1 MQKWKGEINIMVIHV
16 MDGDIFK
23 TDFNAPEI
31 RDIFDEKSVVESWL
45 MFEGILAEVQ
55 GELGIIPLKVAKE
68 IKAKASLK
76 HVKFER
82 IVEINSKVKL
92 ASVATIRALA
102 EVCEKDASEYVHYGS
117 CSPELFENTL
127 AFRIR
132 KTMDIFERE
141 LHTIRS
147 LLIRLADEHKHTL
160 MVDRSHGQQ
169 GNPTTFGLVA
179 GIWSDA
185 IAKHIERFQESR
197 KRILMGSLKGAFGNH
212 ASYYAIAGEKCLEM
226 EKQVLKKL
234 GLYPSRISIRRH
246 MERFAEFLN
255 LLSLLSI
262 TFEKICDDIFFQ
274 QRNEIGELEEPF
286 DSENQIGSS
295 TLPHKRNPVFSEAII
310 AWSKKIRSNASAFSE
325 THMRDSHDIIGFAME
340 DIIIPETC
348 ILTGSI
354 LNSAKY
360 ILGNLKVKKDAMLKN
375 LKLTNGLVMAEALM
389 FALSKKTKKKQTAHH
404 IFHKIAMESF
414 EKCIP
419 FNQCILENKDICIHL
434 TKKEIQNLLNP
445 ENYLGMN
452 DECIENI
459 IRS

>member
-1 MQKWKGEINIMVIHV
+1 MAIHV
-16 MDGDIFK
+16 MDGEIFK
-23 TDFNAPEI
+23 ADFNAPEV
-31 RDIFDEKSVVESWL
+31 REIFDEKSIVDSWL

-55 GELGIIPLKVAKE
+55 GELGIIPPEVAEE
-68 IKAKASLK
+68 IKNKATLK
-76 HVKFER
+76 YVKFER
-82 IVEINSKVKL
+82 VVKLNAKIKL

-102 EVCEKDASEYVHYGS
+102 EACEKNASEYVHYGS

-127 AFRIR
+127 SYRIR
-132 KTMDIFERE
+132 KVMDVFEKE
-141 LHTIRS
+141 LKTIQA
-147 LLIRLADEHKHTL
+147 LLVHLADKHKHTL

-169 GNPTTFGLVA
+169 GNPTTFGLVT

-212 ASYYAIAGEKCLEM
+212 ASYYAIAGEKCKIM
-226 EKQVLKKL
+226 EEKVLKKM
-234 GLYPSRISIRRH
+234 GLYPNKISIRRH

-262 TFEKICDDIFFQ
+262 TIEKICDDIFFQ

-295 TLPHKRNPVFSEAII
+295 TLPHKRNPVYSEAII

-340 DIIIPETC
+340 DLIIPETC
-348 ILTGSI
+348 ILAGSM
-354 LNSAKY
+354 LNSIKY
-360 ILGNLKVKKDAMLKN
+360 ILGNLKVKKEAMLKN
-375 LKLTNGLVMAEALM
+375 LKLTNGLIMAEALM
-389 FALSKKTKKKQTAHH
+389 LALSKKTKKKQTAHH

-414 EKCIP
+414 EKGIP
-419 FNQCILENKDICIHL
+419 FSQCILENKDIGAHL
-434 TKKEIQNLLNP
+434 TKEEIQDLLNP
-445 ENYLGMN
+445 GNYLGMN
-452 DECIENI
+452 DKCIESI
-459 IRS
+459 LQS

>member
-1 MQKWKGEINIMVIHV
+1 MTIHIMDGEI
-16 MDGDIFK
+16 FK
-23 TDFNAPEI
+23 SAYIAPEI
-31 RDIFDEKSVVESWL
+31 REIFDEKSVVESWL

-55 GELGIIPLKVAKE
+55 GELGIIPMKVAEE
-68 IKAKASLK
+68 IKNKATLK

-102 EVCEKDASEYVHYGS
+102 EICEKDAGEYIHYGS

-127 AFRIR
+127 AYRIR

-147 LLIRLADEHKHTL
+147 LLIHLADKHKHTL

-185 IAKHIERFQESR
+185 IAKHIERFQEAR
-197 KRILMGSLKGAFGNH
+197 KRILVGSLKGAFGNY

-226 EKQVLKKL
+226 EKQVLKRL
-234 GLYPSRISIRRH
+234 GLCPNRISIRRH
-246 MERFAEFLN
+246 IERYAEFLN

-262 TFEKICDDIFFQ
+262 TFEKICDDIFSQ

-295 TLPHKRNPVFSEAII
+295 TLPHKRNPVLSEAII

-325 THMRDSHDIIGFAME
+325 THMRDSHDIIGFYIE
-340 DIIIPETC
+340 DLIIPETC
-348 ILTGSI
+348 ILTGSM
-354 LNSAKY
+354 LNYAKY
-360 ILGNLKVKKDAMLKN
+360 ILENLKVKKDIMQKN
-375 LKLTNGLVMAEALM
+375 LELSNGLIMAESLM
-389 FALSKKTKKKQTAHH
+389 LALSKKTKKKQTTHH
-404 IFHKIAMESF
+404 ILHKIAMEAF
-414 EKCIP
+414 EKGIP
-419 FNQCILENKDICIHL
+419 FNQCILENKEICVHL
-434 TKKEIQNLLNP
+434 TKEEIQNLLNP
-445 ENYLGMN
+445 GNYLGMN
-452 DECIENI
+452 DQCIEKV

>member
-1 MQKWKGEINIMVIHV
+1 MAIHIMDGEI
-16 MDGDIFK
+16 FK
-23 TDFNAPEI
+23 SAYIAPEI
-31 RDIFDEKSVVESWL
+31 REIFDEKSVLESWL

-55 GELGIIPLKVAKE
+55 GELGIIPMEVAKE
-68 IKAKASLK
+68 IKSKATLK

-82 IVEINSKVKL
+82 IVKINAKVKL

-102 EVCEKDASEYVHYGS
+102 EACEKNASEYIHYGS

-127 AFRIR
+127 AYRIG
-132 KTMDIFERE
+132 KVMNIFERE

-147 LLIRLADEHKHTL
+147 LLIHLADKHKHTL

-169 GNPTTFGLVA
+169 GNPTTFGLVV

-185 IAKHIERFQESR
+185 IAKHIERFQEAR
-197 KRILMGSLKGAFGNH
+197 KRILVGSLKGAFGNY

-226 EKQVLKKL
+226 EKQVLKRL
-234 GLYPSRISIRRH
+234 GLYPNRISIRRH
-246 MERFAEFLN
+246 IERYAEFLN

-262 TFEKICDDIFFQ
+262 TFEKICDDIFSQ

-325 THMRDSHDIIGFAME
+325 THMRDSHDIIGFIME
-340 DIIIPETC
+340 DLIIPETC
-348 ILTGSI
+348 ILAGSM
-354 LNSAKY
+354 LNSVEH
-360 ILGNLKVKKDAMLKN
+360 ILRDLKVKEDVMLKN
-375 LKLTNGLVMAEALM
+375 LKLSNGLIMSEALM
-389 FALSKKTKKKQTAHH
+389 LALSKKTKKKQTAHH
-404 IFHKIAMESF
+404 ILHKIAMESF
-414 EKCIP
+414 EKGIP
-419 FNQCILENKDICIHL
+419 FNQCILENEDICVHL
-434 TKKEIQNLLNP
+434 TKDEIQNLLKP

-452 DECIENI
+452 DQCIEKV

>member
-1 MQKWKGEINIMVIHV
+1 MTIHIMDGEI
-16 MDGDIFK
+16 FK
-23 TDFNAPEI
+23 SAYIAPEI
-31 RDIFDEKSVVESWL
+31 REIFDEK
-45 MFEGILAEVQ
+45 
-55 GELGIIPLKVAKE
+55 IPMKVAEE
-68 IKAKASLK
+68 IKNKATLK

-102 EVCEKDASEYVHYGS
+102 EICEKDAGEYIHYGS

-127 AFRIR
+127 AYRIR

-147 LLIRLADEHKHTL
+147 LLIHLADKHKHTL

-185 IAKHIERFQESR
+185 IAKHIERFQEAR
-197 KRILMGSLKGAFGNH
+197 KRILVGSLKGAFGNY

-226 EKQVLKKL
+226 EKQVLKRL
-234 GLYPSRISIRRH
+234 GLCPNRISIRRH
-246 MERFAEFLN
+246 IERYAEFLN

-262 TFEKICDDIFFQ
+262 TFEKICDDIFSQ

-295 TLPHKRNPVFSEAII
+295 TLPHKRNPVLSEAII

-325 THMRDSHDIIGFAME
+325 THMRDSHDIIGFYIE
-340 DIIIPETC
+340 DLIIPETC
-348 ILTGSI
+348 ILTGSM
-354 LNSAKY
+354 LNYAKY
-360 ILGNLKVKKDAMLKN
+360 ILENLKVKKDIMQKN
-375 LKLTNGLVMAEALM
+375 LELSNGLIMAESLM
-389 FALSKKTKKKQTAHH
+389 LALSKKTKKKQTTHH
-404 IFHKIAMESF
+404 ILHKIAMEAF
-414 EKCIP
+414 EKGIP
-419 FNQCILENKDICIHL
+419 FNQCILENKEICVHL
-434 TKKEIQNLLNP
+434 TKEEIQNLLNP
-445 ENYLGMN
+445 GNYLGMN
-452 DECIENI
+452 DQCIEKV

>member
-1 MQKWKGEINIMVIHV
+1 MAIHV
-16 MDGDIFK
+16 MDGDLFK
-23 TDFNAPEI
+23 TDFNAPEV
-31 RDIFDEKSVVESWL
+31 REIFDEKSIVDSWL

-55 GELGIIPLKVAKE
+55 GELGIIPPEVAKE
-68 IKAKASLK
+68 IKNKATLK
-76 HVKFER
+76 HVKIER
-82 IVEINSKVKL
+82 VVELNAKIKL

-102 EVCEKDASEYVHYGS
+102 EACEKNASEYVHYGS

-127 AFRIR
+127 SYRIGKVMDVFEKEL
-132 KTMDIFERE
+132 KTIQV
-141 LHTIRS
+141 
-147 LLIRLADEHKHTL
+147 LLIRLADKHKRTL

-185 IAKHIERFQESR
+185 IGKHIERFQESR

-212 ASYYAIAGEKCLEM
+212 ASYYAIAGEKCLIM
-226 EKQVLKKL
+226 EKQVLKKM
-234 GLYPSRISIRRH
+234 GLYPNKISIRRH

-262 TFEKICDDIFFQ
+262 TIEKICDDIFFQ

-295 TLPHKRNPVFSEAII
+295 TLPHKRNPVYSEAII

-340 DIIIPETC
+340 DLIIPETC
-348 ILTGSI
+348 ILTGSM
-354 LNSAKY
+354 LNSIKY
-360 ILGNLKVKKDAMLKN
+360 ILGNLKVKKEAMLKN
-375 LKLTNGLVMAEALM
+375 LKLTNGLIMAEALM
-389 FALSKKTKKKQTAHH
+389 LALSKKTKKKQTAHH

-414 EKCIP
+414 EKDIP
-419 FNQCILENKDICIHL
+419 FSQCILENKDIGAHL
-434 TKKEIQNLLNP
+434 TKEEIQDLLNP

-452 DECIENI
+452 DKCIESI
-459 IRS
+459 LQD

>member
-1 MQKWKGEINIMVIHV
+1 
-16 MDGDIFK
+16 
-23 TDFNAPEI
+23 
-31 RDIFDEKSVVESWL
+31 
-45 MFEGILAEVQ
+45 
-55 GELGIIPLKVAKE
+55 
-68 IKAKASLK
+68 
-76 HVKFER
+76 
-82 IVEINSKVKL
+82 
-92 ASVATIRALA
+92 
-102 EVCEKDASEYVHYGS
+102 
-117 CSPELFENTL
+117 
-127 AFRIR
+127 
-132 KTMDIFERE
+132 
-141 LHTIRS
+141 
-147 LLIRLADEHKHTL
+147 
-160 MVDRSHGQQ
+160 
-169 GNPTTFGLVA
+169 
-179 GIWSDA
+179 
-185 IAKHIERFQESR
+185 
-197 KRILMGSLKGAFGNH
+197 
-212 ASYYAIAGEKCLEM
+212 
-226 EKQVLKKL
+226 
-234 GLYPSRISIRRH
+234 

-354 LNSAKY
+354 LNSAKH

-375 LKLTNGLVMAEALM
+375 LKLSNGLVMAEALM

>member
-1 MQKWKGEINIMVIHV
+1 MTIHV

-31 RDIFDEKSVVESWL
+31 REIFDEKSIVESWL

-55 GELGIIPLKVAKE
+55 GELGIIPVEVARE
-68 IKAKASLK
+68 IKSKATLK

-82 IVEINSKVKL
+82 IVEIHAKAKL

-102 EVCEKDASEYVHYGS
+102 EACEKNASEYVHYGS

-127 AFRIR
+127 SYRIG
-132 KTMDIFERE
+132 KVMDIFERE

-147 LLIRLADEHKHTL
+147 LLIRLADKHKHTL

-185 IAKHIERFQESR
+185 ITKHIERFQEAR
-197 KRILMGSLKGAFGNH
+197 KRILIGSLKGAFGNY

-226 EKQVLKKL
+226 EKQVLKRL
-234 GLYPSRISIRRH
+234 GLYPNRISIRRH

-325 THMRDSHDIIGFAME
+325 THMRDSHDIIGFAIE
-340 DIIIPETC
+340 DLIIPETC
-348 ILTGSI
+348 ILVGSMM
-354 LNSAKY
+354 NSIKH

-375 LKLTNGLVMAEALM
+375 LKLSNGLIMAEALM
-389 FALSKKTKKKQTAHH
+389 LALSKKTKKKQTAHH

-414 EKCIP
+414 EKGIP
-419 FNQCILENKDICIHL
+419 FNQCILENEDICVHF
-434 TKKEIQNLLNP
+434 TKEEIQTLLKP

-452 DECIENI
+452 DKCIENI
-459 IRS
+459 IRN